1 MSEGSQSGVRHVAV
15 ADDDDG
21 VRVDRWFKRHFP
33 NVPYGQLA
41 KWLRTGQVRV
51 DGGRAKPGAR
61 LSPGQQVRVPP
72 VTNVAPAAAQA
83 GTSRPVSEA
92 DASDLRASVI
102 YRDDHLIALNKP
114 AGLAVQGGTGTTR
127 HLDGMLDAL
136 RFGAEERPRLVHRL
150 DKDTSG
156 LLILARTRP
165 AARALSAEFQGRTM
179 DKIYWALVLGV
190 PDVSAGTIDAPL
202 AKRGPQGGER
212 MTHDEEGQHAETDY
226 RVLDHAARR
235 VSWLE
240 LMPRTGRTHQLRAHC
255 AAMGNPILGDGKY
268 GGRDSFLP
276 GMAKR
281 LHLHAHALT
290 LTHPETGARL
300 ELTAPLDGE
309 LAKSW
314 QKVGFRLETG

>member
-1 MSEGSQSGVRHVAV
+1 MSETGQSGVRHIAV
-15 ADDDDG
+15 KADDDG

-33 NVPYGQLA
+33 DVPYGQLA

-51 DGGRAKPGAR
+51 DGGRAKPGGR
-61 LSPGQQVRVPP
+61 LSAGQQVRVPP
-72 VTNVAPAAAQA
+72 TVAGDA
-83 GTSRPVSEA
+83 GTERTSAPRPVSNA
-92 DASDLRASVI
+92 DASGLRESVI
-102 YRDDHLIALNKP
+102 FRDDHLIALNKP

-136 RFGAEERPRLVHRL
+136 RFDAEERPRLVHRL

-156 LLILARTRP
+156 LLILARTRQ

-179 DKIYWALVLGV
+179 DKVYWALVLGV
-190 PDVSAGTIDAPL
+190 PDVEAGTIDAPL

-212 MTHDEEGQHAETDY
+212 MTYDDDGQHAETDY

-235 VSWLE
+235 ISWLE

-255 AAMGNPILGDGKY
+255 AAIGNPILGDGKY
-268 GGRDSFLP
+268 GGRDAFLP

-290 LTHPETGARL
+290 LNHPETGARL
-300 ELTAPLDGE
+300 ELTAPLDRE
-309 LAKSW
+309 LTESW
-314 QKVGFRLETG
+314 KKVGFRPETA